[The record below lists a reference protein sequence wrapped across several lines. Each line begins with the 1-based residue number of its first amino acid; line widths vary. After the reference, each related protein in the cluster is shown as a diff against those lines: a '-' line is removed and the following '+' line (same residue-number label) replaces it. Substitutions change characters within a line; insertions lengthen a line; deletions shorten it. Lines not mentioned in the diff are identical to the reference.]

1 MKKFNTKIALFI
13 LIGLVFS
20 DCNSLKKVPN
30 GKLLLVKNEIKVDG
44 KLSKDE
50 FVKNLVLQKP
60 NSSVLGI
67 RLPLNLFNL
76 VKSNYDSI
84 YKAKF
89 TNNPDKFKR
98 QSWLLSAKQVE
109 RKGHSFLYEGLDNL
123 FKKMGEPP
131 AIVDKNKIDKSI
143 IRLQSYFFNHGYFN
157 TAVTYKID
165 TIAPKK
171 AKVTY
176 IVSNGKESKIDSLST
191 KIYTPELDTLYKKA
205 QNFAVL
211 KVGKPY
217 NSQDFDSERERITT
231 HFRNNGVYYFQQS
244 NINFDIDTV
253 GTFGKTNI
261 KLIINDQLVREGDS
275 TTTKHFKVFKI
286 SKVNI
291 YITDSKEKSKTVF
304 TDSIVY
310 KNYTFFSNKKL
321 KYKPQALT
329 DAIFIAQNSFFSDQK
344 TNLTNRYLNNLNV
357 FNYPSILYKIDTNDT
372 INNSLIANIVL
383 TPKDNFKIRNSLDLT
398 HSNIQDFGITG
409 LTSITIRNVFKGA
422 ETFEFAPRFNLGSSK
437 DLANPNNNFFNI
449 SEFGIDTKLNFP
461 RILMPFKTEKI
472 IPKNMIP
479 STVLNLGFAKQKNIG
494 LDKENFTGSL
504 TYNWTPQKN
513 KTAKMD
519 LLNLQY
525 VNNVNINNYFNV
537 YNSSYRALNTYAKL
551 YNTNLDLL
559 DSNGNLTIQSGGATQ
574 FIDAV
579 LSGITLTNDDVFKKI
594 SSIEERRKRLTE
606 NNLILATNITFSKTT
621 RTNLNDN
628 NFYSFKTKIEE
639 AGTLLTLFAAASK
652 SLDGQKTKKTIFETE
667 YSQYFKTEVEFVKH
681 WDLANETILAARGFL
696 GVAIPYGNSS
706 SVPFSR
712 SYFAGGSNDIR
723 AWQPYSL
730 GPGSS
735 GATNDFNEA
744 NLKFTASAEL
754 RFKIFNSFKGGL
766 FVDSGNIWN
775 VFDNI
780 TEKTAVFEGINSLK
794 DIAIGSG
801 FGLRYDF
808 SFFVGR
814 LDLGFKTYN
823 PANIEGQKWFQDFNF
838 AHSVLNIGINYPF

>member
-1 MKKFNTKIALFI
+1 MKKYITKIALFI

-30 GKLLLVKNEIKVDG
+30 GKLLLMKNEIMVDG
-44 KLSKDE
+44 KRSKDE
-50 FVKNLVLQKP
+50 FVNNLLLQKP

-67 RLPLNLFNL
+67 RLPLSLYNL

-84 YKAKF
+84 YKSKF
-89 TNNPDKFKR
+89 INNPAKFKR

-109 RKGHSFLYEGLDNL
+109 QKGHSFLYEGLDNL

-131 AIVDKNKIDKSI
+131 AIVDKNKIQKSI
-143 IRLQSYFFNHGYFN
+143 IRLQSYFFNHGFFN
-157 TAVTYKID
+157 TAISYKID
-165 TIAPKK
+165 TLSPKK

-191 KIYTPELDTLYKKA
+191 KIFTPELDTLYRKT
-205 QNFAVL
+205 QNFSVL
-211 KVGKPY
+211 KVGKTY
-217 NSQDFDSERERITT
+217 NSQDFDSERERITSQ
-231 HFRNNGVYYFQQS
+231 FRNNGVFYFQQS

-261 KLIINDQLVREGDS
+261 KLIINDQLVREEDS
-275 TTTKHFKVFKI
+275 TTTKHFRVFKI

-291 YITDSKEKSKTVF
+291 FITDKNEKSKTVF

-310 KNYTFFSNKKL
+310 NNYTFYSNKKL

-329 DAIFIAQNSFFSDQK
+329 DAIFIAPNSLFSDQK

-357 FNYPSILYKIDTNDT
+357 FNYPSILYKIDAHDT
-372 INNSLIANIVL
+372 IKNSLIANIVL

-422 ETFEFAPRFNLGSSK
+422 ETFEFAPRFNLGSSR

-449 SEFGIDTKLNFP
+449 SEFGVDTKLHFP

-513 KTAKMD
+513 KTARMD
-519 LLNLQY
+519 LFNLQY

-537 YNSSYRALNTYAKL
+537 YNSSYRALNAYAKL
-551 YNTNLDLL
+551 YNTNLNLL
-559 DSNGNLTIQSGGATQ
+559 DSNGDLTIQNGGTSQFIEAVLNGATP
-574 FIDAV
+574 
-579 LSGITLTNDDVFKKI
+579 TNEAVFKKI

-621 RTNLNDN
+621 RTNLSDN

-639 AGTLLTLFAAASK
+639 AGTLLALFAVASK
-652 SLDGQKTKKTIFETE
+652 SLDGQKTKKTIFDTE

-681 WDLANETILAARGFL
+681 WDLANENILAARGFF

-754 RFKIFNSFKGGL
+754 RFKIFNNFKGGL

-780 TEKTAVFEGINSLK
+780 SDKTAVFEGLNSLK

-808 SFFVGR
+808 SFFVAR

-838 AHSVLNIGINYPF
+838 AQSVLNIGINYPF